1 MIRKLAR
8 EVGRNY
14 ATDLTVSQLQF
25 FTNTVTSSQS
35 LLDSS
40 GFINI
45 LANATSGAI
54 TLTLG
59 SAVGN
64 NVSYS
69 IKKIDSS
76 TNFVTIDANASETI
90 DGALTIVL
98 KDQYNYVQIVSDGT
112 NWVVINEFINYI
124 W

>member
-1 MIRKLAR
+1 MIRRFSR

-14 ATDLTVSQLQF
+14 GTELTVDQLQF
-25 FTNTVTSSQS
+25 ATTTVTSSQS
-35 LLDSS
+35 LTDSS

-45 LANATSGAI
+45 LADATAGAI

-59 SAVGN
+59 SALGN
-64 NVSYS
+64 NVAYS
-69 IKKIDSS
+69 IKKVDSS
-76 TNFVTIDANASETI
+76 TNFVTIDADGSETI
-90 DGALTIVL
+90 DGAATIVL

>member
-1 MIRKLAR
+1 MIRRFVK

-14 ATDLTVSQLQF
+14 STEITVDELQF
-25 FTNTVTSSQS
+25 STTAIDSSQTLVS
-35 LLDSS
+35 SS

-45 LANATSGAI
+45 LADATAAAI
-54 TLTLG
+54 TLTLP
-59 SAVGN
+59 SALGN
-64 NVSYS
+64 NAAYA

-76 TNFVTIDANASETI
+76 SNFVTIDPDSTETI
-90 DGALTIVL
+90 DGASTIVL

>member
-1 MIRKLAR
+1 MIRRFVK

-14 ATDLTVSQLQF
+14 STELTVDQLEF
-25 FTNTVTSSQS
+25 STTSVDSSQTLTS
-35 LLDSS
+35 SS

-45 LANATSGAI
+45 LADATSAAI
-54 TLTLG
+54 VLTLP
-59 SAVGN
+59 SALGN
-64 NVSYS
+64 NVAYS

-76 TNFVTIDANASETI
+76 TNFVTIDGYSTETI
-90 DGALTIVL
+90 DGSTTIVL